1 MKTAIALAA
10 LLGVGTA
17 PALAGDFY
25 TNVEYNGSS
34 TGSDFTGSTTD
45 IHLGYE
51 GDLGKDNLGYYI
63 QGGPAVVNSDDTTGN
78 DTQFSGKTGISVA
91 ATEKLDIYGELS
103 IATVD
108 DSDNTWGSKL
118 GAKYKF

>member
-10 LLGVGTA
+10 LLGVGSA

-25 TNVEYNGSS
+25 TNVEYNGSN
-34 TGSDFTGSTTD
+34 TGSNFTGSTTD

-63 QGGPAVVNSDDTTGN
+63 QGGPAFVATDGADDT
-78 DTQFSGKTGISVA
+78 DTQLSGKLGATVA
-91 ATEKLDIYGELS
+91 ATNKLDIYGEVAL
-103 IATVD
+103 ITD
-108 DSDNTWGSKL
+108 DDTDNQYSTKL